1 MSRKSS
7 KKKTQEIRAPWELDD
22 ALFFREGFSNEY
34 ENIILDFYMRETE
47 AAEAGGKDRL
57 AGLTPE
63 EFETL
68 AIVDYLTGKAS

>member
-1 MSRKSS
+1 M
-7 KKKTQEIRAPWELDD
+7 
-22 ALFFREGFSNEY
+22 LFPS

-63 EFETL
+63 EFEPL
-68 AIVDYLTGKAS
+68 AIVDYLMGKAS